1 MSILAAFLD
10 IGINLLFVAVVLIT
24 LLLLVVILMQRPKQ
38 EGLGAAFGAAL
49 TDQAFGARTTDVL
62 KKATVY
68 LGTAFMVCVLLLTI
82 LMNRKYRIDGQTA
95 LINGEAKAE
104 QTVEEAA
111 KAAEQK
117 EQEAPKSL
125 SDLIEQEGNDAA
137 PAPEAPAQ
145 PAGAPAETP
154 APADA
159 PNPS

>member
-24 LLLLVVILMQRPKQ
+24 LLLLIVILMQRPKQ

-82 LMNRKYRIDGQTA
+82 LMNRKYRIDGETA
-95 LINGEAKAE
+95 VMENQANKIE
-104 QTVEEAA
+104 QTVEQAA
-111 KAAEQK
+111 DAAGAK
-117 EQEAPKSL
+117 TDTKEAPKSIT
-125 SDLIEQEGNDAA
+125 DLIEQSDAETPAVEQPAEA
-137 PAPEAPAQ
+137 PAPEQPANTPAQ
-145 PAGAPAETP
+145 GE
-154 APADA
+154 
-159 PNPS
+159 